1 MAYFCRYQPMGKKNK
16 TNKVPESTKASSSG
30 KPVSDAT
37 SPEGPSWL
45 LWAVL
50 AISFLVFTP
59 SLKNGFV
66 NWDDDRN
73 VYENPLIQNQKEIL
87 HREIFTTP
95 VIGNYNPLS
104 NWTLAV
110 EHHFAGMNPKVMH
123 WTNLIL
129 HLICVYFSFKIFRV
143 LGLKPWFAAFAAL
156 LFGIH
161 PMRVESVAW
170 ITERKDVLFASF
182 FLPAFYVYLKAPD
195 RPGFKTMLIA
205 FSLFAIGLFAK
216 IQMVSL
222 PLAMLVAD
230 YWKGRPLQLRLIIEK
245 WAFFLGSLAFG
256 LLGIYMLQQE
266 GSLAANQTHAGIQ
279 RIFIGSYSFITYL
292 IKWLIPYMTL
302 PLYPYPEKLTLWH
315 YLSLP
320 AACGILFLMYLA
332 WRRNLKPLV
341 FGFAFFLV
349 NVFFLLQILGAGQ
362 GYLADRFTYV
372 AYLGLFFVSGHY
384 LQAIIH
390 TRYYK
395 LLPAIAASYLLVL
408 AGLSYRQCKYWKD
421 SGTLWSRVIE
431 FYDNT
436 PLPFNNRA
444 NYYRDLKLF
453 DKALEDYS
461 KAISLN
467 AGHAT
472 FNSRAK
478 LYFNRNED
486 YKAIEDYNVA
496 IQKSP
501 NTAEYYTNRGAAFAK
516 TGQYDKA
523 LADLDQAIRLDPN
536 WKVAYLNRS
545 ILHNVKGDF
554 ARALADIDSYLKLEP
569 GNADLWYEGARCLR
583 ALNNLPKSIEYFNTA
598 LRYNPKLGQAYLER
612 GRTLRAMGQED
623 KALQDLNMAASL
635 GINIQ
640 QQ

>member
-1 MAYFCRYQPMGKKNK
+1 MGNKNK
-16 TNKVPESTKASSSG
+16 TRKSSEVITKTDSG
-30 KPVSDAT
+30 KSNSAKQNQ
-37 SPEGPSWL
+37 EGPSWL
-45 LWAVL
+45 LAAIL
-50 AISFLVFTP
+50 AITFLVFSP

-104 NWTLAV
+104 NWTLAI
-110 EHHFAGMNPKVMH
+110 EHHFAGMNPQVMH

-129 HLICVYFSFKIFRV
+129 HLICVFFAFRIFRT
-143 LGLKPWFAAFAAL
+143 LGLNPWFAAFATL

-170 ITERKDVLFASF
+170 ITERKDVLFAAF
-182 FLPAFYVYLKAPD
+182 FLPAFYFYLRAPE
-195 RPGFKTMLIA
+195 RPGFKTSFFV

-230 YWKGRPLQLRLIIEK
+230 YWKGRPLGIKLVIEK

-266 GSLAANQTHAGIQ
+266 GSLEANQTHAGFQ
-279 RIFIGSYSFITYL
+279 RIFIGSYSLITYL
-292 IKWLIPYMTL
+292 IKWIVPYMTL
-302 PLYPYPEKLTLWH
+302 PLYPYPEKLTIWH

-320 AACGILFLMYLA
+320 VAGGILFLFWTA
-332 WRRNLKPLV
+332 WRKNLKPLV
-341 FGFAFFLV
+341 FGFAFFFV

-372 AYLGLFFVSGHY
+372 AYLGLFFIGGHY
-384 LQAIIH
+384 AQAYYQSEYKNLIRYAII
-390 TRYYK
+390 
-395 LLPAIAASYLLVL
+395 AYLIVL

-436 PLPFNNRA
+436 PLPYNNRA

-453 DKALEDYS
+453 DKALDDYS
-461 KAISLN
+461 MAISLN

-501 NTAEYYTNRGAAFAK
+501 KTAEYYTNRGAAYAK

-523 LADLDQAIRLDPN
+523 LADLDQAVILDPN

-545 ILHNVKGDF
+545 ILYNVKGDF
-554 ARALADIDSYLKLEP
+554 AKALADIESYLKLEP

-583 ALNNLPKSIEYFNTA
+583 ALNDLPKSIEYFSTA
-598 LRYNPKLGQAYLER
+598 IRHNPKLGQAYLER
-612 GRTLRAMGQED
+612 GRTLRAMGQEE
-623 KALQDLNMAASL
+623 KALQDLNTASSL
-635 GINIQ
+635 GININQ
-640 QQ
+640 